1 VIEAGA
7 ERLRLTTKVPGTA
20 FIARSF
26 WRRNWNFET
35 EPVPAV
41 NGRRYPG
48 FRAVFWAVRAA
59 RRGDA

>member
-41 NGRRYPG
+41 NGRRLSWFQG
-48 FRAVFWAVRAA
+48 RILGGSSSKAW
-59 RRGDA
+59 